1 MILNNRIFVFVFV
14 FLTLIIGGFA
24 SSQSLDIWYVNLVKS
39 DLNPPGYI
47 FGIVWPILYLLMS
60 IAAYR
65 TFEITKNPFFIQ
77 LIFNAM
83 WSWLFFFFQMPFIA
97 LINIWLLIYLNTVL
111 TIKMY
116 KLDKFSGL
124 IYVPYVLW
132 LLFASYLNLFI
143 VVNN

>member
-1 MILNNRIFVFVFV
+1 MILDKKISVFIFVF
-14 FLTLIIGGFA
+14 LALIIGGFA
-24 SSQSLDIWYVNLVKS
+24 SSQSLDIWYVSLVKS

-47 FGIVWPILYLLMS
+47 FGIVWPILYLMMS

-124 IYVPYVLW
+124 IYVPYVIW

-143 VVNN
+143 VINN

>member
-97 LINIWLLIYLNTVL
+97 LINIWLLIYLNRVL

-124 IYVPYVLW
+124 IYVPYVIW

-143 VVNN
+143 VINN

>member
-83 WSWLFFFFQMPFIA
+83 WSWLFFFFQMPFMA

-124 IYVPYVLW
+124 IYVPYVIW

-143 VVNN
+143 VINN

>member
-124 IYVPYVLW
+124 IYVPYVVW

>member
-124 IYVPYVLW
+124 IYVPYVTW

-143 VVNN
+143 VINN

>member
-124 IYVPYVLW
+124 IYAPYVIW

-143 VVNN
+143 VINN

>member
-83 WSWLFFFFQMPFIA
+83 WSWLFFFFQMPFLA
-97 LINIWLLIYLNTVL
+97 LINIWLLIYLNAVL

-124 IYVPYVLW
+124 IYLPYVIW

-143 VVNN
+143 VINN

>member
-1 MILNNRIFVFVFV
+1 MILDKKISVFIFVF
-14 FLTLIIGGFA
+14 LALIIGGFA

-83 WSWLFFFFQMPFIA
+83 WSWLFFFFQMPFMA

-143 VVNN
+143 VLNN

>member
-124 IYVPYVLW
+124 IYVPYVIW

>member
-1 MILNNRIFVFVFV
+1 MILNNRISVFVFV
-14 FLTLIIGGFA
+14 FFALIIGGFA

-83 WSWLFFFFQMPFIA
+83 WSWLFFFFQMPFIS

-124 IYVPYVLW
+124 IYVPYVIW

-143 VVNN
+143 VINN

>member
-1 MILNNRIFVFVFV
+1 MILNNRISVFVFV

-39 DLNPPGYI
+39 DLNPPGYV
-47 FGIVWPILYLLMS
+47 FGIVWPILYLMMS

-124 IYVPYVLW
+124 IYVPYVIW

-143 VVNN
+143 VINN

>member
-1 MILNNRIFVFVFV
+1 MILNNRISVFVFV

-124 IYVPYVLW
+124 IYVPYVIW

-143 VVNN
+143 VINN

>member
-1 MILNNRIFVFVFV
+1 MILNNRISVFVFV

>member
-1 MILNNRIFVFVFV
+1 MILNNRISVFVFV
-14 FLTLIIGGFA
+14 FLALIIGGFA

-39 DLNPPGYI
+39 DLNPPGYV
-47 FGIVWPILYLLMS
+47 FGIVWPILYLMMS

>member
-1 MILNNRIFVFVFV
+1 MILDKKISVFIFVF
-14 FLTLIIGGFA
+14 LALIIGGFA

-83 WSWLFFFFQMPFIA
+83 WSWLFFFFQMPFMA

-124 IYVPYVLW
+124 IYVPYVIW

-143 VVNN
+143 VINN

>member
-1 MILNNRIFVFVFV
+1 LILNNRISVFVFV

-83 WSWLFFFFQMPFIA
+83 WSWLFFFFQMPFMA

-124 IYVPYVLW
+124 IYVPYVIW

-143 VVNN
+143 VINN

>member
-1 MILNNRIFVFVFV
+1 MILNNRISVFVFV

-47 FGIVWPILYLLMS
+47 FGIVWPILYLMMS

-83 WSWLFFFFQMPFIA
+83 WSWLFFFFQMPFMA

-124 IYVPYVLW
+124 IYVPYVIW

-143 VVNN
+143 VINN